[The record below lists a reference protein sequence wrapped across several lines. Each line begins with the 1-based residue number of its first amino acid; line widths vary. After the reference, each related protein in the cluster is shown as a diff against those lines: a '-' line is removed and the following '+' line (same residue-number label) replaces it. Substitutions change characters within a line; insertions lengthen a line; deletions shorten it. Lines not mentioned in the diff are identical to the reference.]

1 MHWYELRVAG
11 RGQACRG
18 LFFHDSGE
26 KVFEVSGREGRDMPV
41 FLSSLILTLI
51 LLLATF
57 VEEGSLA
64 MRVSSRPLTLVL
76 HLVTDKKGALA
87 YKRKGSVLVVNMR
100 AGMPFLGG
108 GHGLTFPHAPGLTTW
123 CYTVLYNR
131 ELWDKGIYLRA

>member
-1 MHWYELRVAG
+1 MEDRDRPWGHGTAFYDSEEYEMHWYELRVAG

-57 VEEGSLA
+57 VEEGTLA
-64 MRVSSRPLTLVL
+64 MRVSSRPLTLML
-76 HLVTDKKGALA
+76 QGALPGMSGGSRCGLLKGGLVTRDDC
-87 YKRKGSVLVVNMR
+87 
-100 AGMPFLGG
+100 FL
-108 GHGLTFPHAPGLTTW
+108 
-123 CYTVLYNR
+123 
-131 ELWDKGIYLRA
+131 